1 VAKTFEEIL
10 DHTLDMLQRRGRVSY
25 APSSAS
31 LSWTDAYLD
40 DLKTEI
46 IEVLQLAVD
55 QDNTMLVWTGSSDT
69 SPAPPPLATSRAFQ
83 ATPQAESA
91 TAPISYHPP
100 DAERRQLTVMFCDL
114 VGSTAL
120 SAQLAPEDLREAVR
134 AYQTTCVDV
143 IQRFG
148 GYIAQY
154 LGDGLLVYFGYPEA
168 HEDDAQRAVRTGLGI
183 VEAMETRNA
192 YLEQHYKVRLA
203 VRLGIHT
210 GLVVVGEMGSGTRRE
225 QLALGETPNLAARL
239 EGLAEPNTVVISATT
254 WSLVREYFTYHDL
267 GTHVLKGVA
276 TPVQVYC
283 ILRESGVQSRLDA
296 ARPRGLTPLVGREH
310 EVGLLRER
318 WQRAQDGMGQV
329 VILSGEAG
337 IGKSRLAQEL
347 KDHVAP
353 EPHTHLECRGSPY
366 YHNTALYPVTD
377 LLQRALRW
385 QPDDTPPEKL
395 HKLETILSQ
404 YSLALA
410 EAVPLLASLVAL
422 ALPDDRY
429 PPLTL
434 TSQRQRQKTLETL
447 LAILLA
453 EAARQPVLFIVED
466 LHWVDPTT
474 LEFLIIWRW
483 RNFGRPKSSRRAG
496 TC

>member
-1 VAKTFEEIL
+1 
-10 DHTLDMLQRRGRVSY
+10 M
-25 APSSAS
+25 
-31 LSWTDAYLD
+31 
-40 DLKTEI
+40 
-46 IEVLQLAVD
+46 
-55 QDNTMLVWTGSSDT
+55 
-69 SPAPPPLATSRAFQ
+69 
-83 ATPQAESA
+83 
-91 TAPISYHPP
+91 
-100 DAERRQLTVMFCDL
+100 
-114 VGSTAL
+114 
-120 SAQLAPEDLREAVR
+120 
-134 AYQTTCVDV
+134 
-143 IQRFG
+143 
-148 GYIAQY
+148 
-154 LGDGLLVYFGYPEA
+154 
-168 HEDDAQRAVRTGLGI
+168 
-183 VEAMETRNA
+183 
-192 YLEQHYKVRLA
+192 
-203 VRLGIHT
+203 
-210 GLVVVGEMGSGTRRE
+210 
-225 QLALGETPNLAARL
+225 
-239 EGLAEPNTVVISATT
+239 
-254 WSLVREYFTYHDL
+254 
-267 GTHVLKGVA
+267 
-276 TPVQVYC
+276 
-283 ILRESGVQSRLDA
+283 
-296 ARPRGLTPLVGREH
+296 
-310 EVGLLRER
+310 
-318 WQRAQDGMGQV
+318 
-329 VILSGEAG
+329 
-337 IGKSRLAQEL
+337 
-347 KDHVAP
+347 AP

>member
-1 VAKTFEEIL
+1 
-10 DHTLDMLQRRGRVSY
+10 
-25 APSSAS
+25 
-31 LSWTDAYLD
+31 
-40 DLKTEI
+40 
-46 IEVLQLAVD
+46 
-55 QDNTMLVWTGSSDT
+55 
-69 SPAPPPLATSRAFQ
+69 
-83 ATPQAESA
+83 
-91 TAPISYHPP
+91 
-100 DAERRQLTVMFCDL
+100 MFCDL